1 MVFYG
6 EYQQSLT
13 DGGRIAIPKKIRSSI
28 SAHNAKKCVL
38 TKGYDGC
45 IAGYSPE
52 DWERRSQH
60 LLDVS
65 LLDKEHIE
73 KRRMLF
79 SGAHELSMDDQ
90 GRIVLPKS
98 LTDYMKLED
107 GTVTIIGV
115 GDHFEIWD
123 TKRWTQYSNDQAM

>member
-1 MVFYG
+1 MRSNERIRRLY
-6 EYQQSLT
+6 SRILT
-13 DGGRIAIPKKIRSSI
+13 RRLGKKVTTFIGR
-28 SAHNAKKCVL
+28 V
-38 TKGYDGC
+38 
-45 IAGYSPE
+45 
-52 DWERRSQH
+52 
-60 LLDVS
+60 